1 MNPMRQKLSDFTLI
15 KALMENARV
24 PISELARRFGVSDT
38 AIRKRLKKLERDG
51 VIVRYTVEVDPK
63 KLGFNVV
70 AIIGIDTMPEDLLPT
85 ISKLKEMDEVIKLYT
100 ATGDHMILIE
110 CWLRDSKE
118 LERFLKKL
126 ENMKGVKYVR
136 PAIILERIK

>member
-1 MNPMRQKLSDFTLI
+1 MRQKLSDFTLI

>member
-15 KALMENARV
+15 KALMENARI